1 MKFLVSIP
9 KKSTK
14 ELESIIAT
22 RQKYVPEV
30 VEIAMNE
37 LENRKRFISQEEP
50 KTTYQEEEEV
60 PQKEKKSI
68 YERSWMPYFL
78 ISFSIAIA
86 VFFIATIHDEKK
98 TPPTLFTSLGLLLT
112 MWWSYIRANRKVK

>member
-14 ELESIIAT
+14 ELESILAN
-22 RQKYVPEV
+22 RQKYVPEA
-30 VEIAMNE
+30 VETARNE

-50 KTTYQEEEEV
+50 KTTYQEEEA

-78 ISFSIAIA
+78 ISFSIAIP
-86 VFFIATIHDEKK
+86 VFFIATIHDEKR
-98 TPPTLFTSLGLLLT
+98 TPPTIFTSLGLLLT
-112 MWWSYIRANRKVK
+112 MWWSYIRAKRKVK